1 MSYQPYDRNP
11 SGIVF
16 FGTDETDQ
24 VYESNSAFTIGDD
37 TLSATNIKVSDGGNI
52 GSATTANAITI
63 ASNGKITLAGDLQ
76 VNGTTTTVSTTNTV
90 VSDLL
95 LELGNGT
102 TGSASNDA
110 GIVIERGDDA
120 NVFMGFDESANK
132 FIMGSGAFTGAST
145 GDLTINTGTL
155 VANLEGDVTGNADTA
170 TQLASARNFSIIGG
184 VMAASDVSFNGSADV
199 DLTVTAASGLVMNQS
214 TETSIAD
221 GDFLVFSDINDSHNL
236 KKITKAN
243 LVSGLGGGGGMSNFN
258 ITDGSTSQ
266 QIDDG
271 ENITFTD
278 GTGAEFVVSAT
289 NTVTVNSVDSEIDHD
304 ALSNHE
310 PNEHID
316 HTSVTMTAGNG
327 LTGGGTI
334 TSTRTFAVGAG
345 TGITVNADDV
355 QISDGGVDTLQ
366 LAADAVDGTKIEDD
380 AVDSEHITDG
390 AVDEVHRNRTVETD
404 ATTTHSITTDIVLC
418 NGGGTPFTATLPT
431 AASVAGK
438 IVTVKNVGNDAI
450 TVVGDGSQTI
460 DGAASYILYHRYE
473 SVTVASDGS
482 NWIII

>member
-11 SGIVF
+11 SGIVY
-16 FGTDETDQ
+16 FGTAATDQ
-24 VYESNSAFTIGDD
+24 IYESNAGFTIDNNH
-37 TLSATNIKVSDGGNI
+37 LRAKNIKIPDGANI
-52 GSATTANAITI
+52 GSETTTDAITI
-63 ASNGKITLAGDLQ
+63 AANGKITLAGDLQ
-76 VNGTTTTVSTTNTV
+76 VNGTTTTISTTNTV

-95 LELGNGT
+95 LELGNGA
-102 TGSASNDA
+102 TGSATSDA
-110 GIVIERGDDA
+110 GIIIERGDDA
-120 NVFMGFDESANK
+120 NVFMGFDESENK
-132 FIMGSGAFTGAST
+132 FIMGSGVFTGAST
-145 GDLTINTGTL
+145 GGLGLYKMTL
-155 VANLEGDVTGNADTA
+155 VADLEGDVTGNAATA
-170 TQLASARNFSIIGG
+170 TALASARNFSIIGG
-184 VMAASDVSFNGSADV
+184 VMAASDVSFNGSSDV
-199 DLTVTAASGLVMNQS
+199 DLTVTAASGLVMNQP
-214 TETSIAD
+214 TETSIAS

-243 LVSGLGGGGGMSNFN
+243 LVSGLGGGGMSNFN

-271 ENITFTD
+271 ENITFSD

-304 ALSNHE
+304 ALSNFE
-310 PNEHID
+310 ANEHVN

-334 TSTRTFAVGAG
+334 ASTRTFAVGAG

-390 AVDEVHRNRTVETD
+390 AVDEVHRNRTV
-404 ATTTHSITTDIVLC
+404 ATATSTHTIATDIVTV
-418 NGGGTPFTATLPT
+418 NGVGTPFTATLPT

-438 IVTVKNVGNDAI
+438 MVTVKNVGEDAI
-450 TVVGDGSQTI
+450 TVAPSGSQTI
-460 DGAASYILYHRYE
+460 DGASSYILYHRYE
-473 SVTVASDGS
+473 TVSVASDGS

>member
-16 FGTDETDQ
+16 FGTDETDK
-24 VYESNSAFTIGDD
+24 VYESNANFTIDG
-37 TLSATNIKVSDGGNI
+37 TSLRATNIKISDGGNI

-110 GIVIERGDDA
+110 GIVIERGDDDNA
-120 NVFMGFDESANK
+120 FIGFDESADK
-132 FIMGSGAFTGAST
+132 FTMGTGSFTGAST
-145 GDLTINTGTL
+145 GDLTITAGTL
-155 VANLEGDVTGNADTA
+155 VANLECDVTGNADTA

-243 LVSGLGGGGGMSNFN
+243 LVSGLGGGGMSNFN
-258 ITDGSTSQ
+258 ITDGSTSK

-271 ENITFTD
+271 ENITFSD

-304 ALSNHE
+304 ALSNYE
-310 PNEHID
+310 ANEHVN

-334 TSTRTFAVGAG
+334 ASTRTFAVGAG

-390 AVDEVHRNRTVETD
+390 AVDEAHRNRTVETD

-450 TVVGDGSQTI
+450 TVVGNGVQTI
-460 DGAASYILYHRYE
+460 DGASSYILYHRYE

>member
-1 MSYQPYDRNP
+1 
-11 SGIVF
+11 
-16 FGTDETDQ
+16 
-24 VYESNSAFTIGDD
+24 
-37 TLSATNIKVSDGGNI
+37 
-52 GSATTANAITI
+52 
-63 ASNGKITLAGDLQ
+63 
-76 VNGTTTTVSTTNTV
+76 
-90 VSDLL
+90 
-95 LELGNGT
+95 
-102 TGSASNDA
+102 
-110 GIVIERGDDA
+110 
-120 NVFMGFDESANK
+120 
-132 FIMGSGAFTGAST
+132 
-145 GDLTINTGTL
+145 
-155 VANLEGDVTGNADTA
+155 
-170 TQLASARNFSIIGG
+170 
-184 VMAASDVSFNGSADV
+184 MAASDVSFNGSSDV
-199 DLTVTAASGLVMNQS
+199 DLTVTAASGLVMNQP
-214 TETSIAD
+214 TETSIAS

-243 LVSGLGGGGGMSNFN
+243 LVSGLGGGGMSNFN

-271 ENITFTD
+271 ENITFSD

-304 ALSNHE
+304 ALSNFE
-310 PNEHID
+310 ANEHVN

-334 TSTRTFAVGAG
+334 ASTRTFAVGAG

-390 AVDEVHRNRTVETD
+390 AVDEIHRNSTL
-404 ATTTHSITTDIVLC
+404 ATATSTHLIATDIVTV
-418 NGGGTPFTATLPT
+418 NGAGTPFTATLPT

-438 IVTVKNVGNDAI
+438 MVTVKNVGEDAI
-450 TVVGDGSQTI
+450 TVAPSGSQTI
-460 DGAASYILYHRYE
+460 DGASSYILYHRYE
-473 SVTVASDGS
+473 TVSVASDGS

>member
-16 FGTDETDQ
+16 FGTDGTDK
-24 VYESNSAFTIGDD
+24 VYESNPSFTIDG
-37 TLSATNIKVSDGGNI
+37 TSLRATNIKISDGGNI

-110 GIVIERGDDA
+110 GIVIERGDDDNA
-120 NVFMGFDESANK
+120 FIGFDESADK
-132 FIMGSGAFTGAST
+132 FTMGTGSFTGAST
-145 GDLTINTGTL
+145 GDLTITAGTL

-199 DLTVTAASGLVMNQS
+199 DLTVTAASGLVMNQH

-243 LVSGLGGGGGMSNFN
+243 LVSGLGGGGMSNFN

-271 ENITFTD
+271 ENITFSD
-278 GTGAEFVVSAT
+278 GTGAAFVVSAT

-304 ALSNHE
+304 ALSNYE
-310 PNEHID
+310 ANEHVN

-334 TSTRTFAVGAG
+334 ASTRTFAVGAG

-460 DGAASYILYHRYE
+460 DGASSYILYHRYE